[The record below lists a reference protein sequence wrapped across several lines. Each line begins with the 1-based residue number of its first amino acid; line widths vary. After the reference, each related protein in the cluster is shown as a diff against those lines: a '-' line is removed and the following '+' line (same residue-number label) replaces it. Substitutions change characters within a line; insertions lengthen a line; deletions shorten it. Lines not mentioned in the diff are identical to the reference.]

1 MSHHHAVKRITMA
14 PLQLLDLR
22 RFLDSLERFL
32 LASDSIFFQVEL
44 PEPRLDCS

>member
-1 MSHHHAVKRITMA
+1 MPSSDISMV

-44 PEPRLDCS
+44 PERRLDCS

>member
-1 MSHHHAVKRITMA
+1 MSHHRAVKSNSIA

-32 LASDSIFFQVEL
+32 LASDSIFSQVEL
-44 PEPRLDCS
+44 PERRLDCS